1 MVKSWP
7 RLLFCLGLLVLASA
21 TAGAED
27 PSTSTG
33 GMQLPSPLGIGL
45 TLYSQ
50 NQNYRLESLTL
61 GLPGIDPSVTEGL
74 PVVNRTNS
82 YHLKLDYWVKP
93 YLDLYVIGGRLETT
107 TTVSLKNIDIGLP
120 FALGDLV
127 IDNDGWVYGGGL
139 TFAVG
144 GPGWFG
150 SATVT
155 YTKAN
160 LAVTDG
166 SVQAWVFTPK
176 LGLTVHGG
184 AVWVGAMYQDA
195 QEKHKGRYTIPYVG
209 EVPFDVVLG
218 EASSWNGLLGAT
230 AGLSEHFVLI
240 LEGGFGPRHSAMIG
254 LEYRR

>member
-1 MVKSWP
+1 VA
-7 RLLFCLGLLVLASA
+7 LLVLAS
-21 TAGAED
+21 TAAAAED
-27 PSTSTG
+27 PSG
-33 GMQLPSPLGIGL
+33 GAGGVQLPAKFGIGV

-50 NQNYRLESLTL
+50 NQDYRLESLTL

-82 YHLKLDYWVKP
+82 YHLKLDYWVLP
-93 YLDLYVIGGRLETT
+93 YLNLYVIGGRLETT

-120 FALGDLV
+120 FALGDLR

-160 LAVTDG
+160 LAVTEG
-166 SVQAWVFTPK
+166 SVEAWVFTPK
-176 LGLTVHGG
+176 VGLTVNGG

-195 QEKHKGRYTIPYVG
+195 QEKHKGTYEIPYLG
-209 EVPFDVVLG
+209 KVPFDVVLG
-218 EASSWNGLLGAT
+218 ESSSWNGILGAT
-230 AGLSEHFVLI
+230 AGLSEHFVLV
-240 LEGGFGPRHSAMIG
+240 LEGGFGPRHSAMVG